1 MSVNYRKCD
10 KCKFFENGYCTKRK
24 KPIIFNDFLCKYFEN
39 GMLEVQNEVLQRT
52 VADLR
57 ARVKSLTEENET
69 LKTNVAVLKCTVQ
82 RISGV

>member
-1 MSVNYRKCD
+1 MN
-10 KCKFFENGYCTKRK
+10 N
-24 KPIIFNDFLCKYFEN
+24 KPAISKQTVEHILWANN
-39 GMLEVQNEVLQRT
+39 MLEVQNEVLQRT

-57 ARVKSLTEENET
+57 ARVKSLTEVNEN

>member
-1 MSVNYRKCD
+1 MSN
-10 KCKFFENGYCTKRK
+10 
-24 KPIIFNDFLCKYFEN
+24 KPAISEQSVEHILWAN

-57 ARVKSLTEENET
+57 ARIKSLTEEIET
-69 LKTNVAVLKCTVQ
+69 LKTTNAVLKCTVQ

>member
-1 MSVNYRKCD
+1 MSN
-10 KCKFFENGYCTKRK
+10 
-24 KPIIFNDFLCKYFEN
+24 KPAISEQTVEHILWAN

-57 ARVKSLTEENET
+57 ARVKFLTEENET
-69 LKTNVAVLKCTVQ
+69 LKTTVAVLKCTVQ

>member
-1 MSVNYRKCD
+1 MSN
-10 KCKFFENGYCTKRK
+10 
-24 KPIIFNDFLCKYFEN
+24 KPAISEQTVEHILWAN

-57 ARVKSLTEENET
+57 ARVKSLTEENEN

>member
-1 MSVNYRKCD
+1 MSN
-10 KCKFFENGYCTKRK
+10 
-24 KPIIFNDFLCKYFEN
+24 KPAISEQTAEHILWANN
-39 GMLEVQNEVLQRT
+39 MLEVQNEVLQRT

-57 ARVKSLTEENET
+57 ARVKSLTEENEN

>member
-1 MSVNYRKCD
+1 MSN
-10 KCKFFENGYCTKRK
+10 
-24 KPIIFNDFLCKYFEN
+24 KPAISEQSVEHILWANN
-39 GMLEVQNEVLQRT
+39 MLEVQNEVLQRT

-57 ARVKSLTEENET
+57 ARVKSLTEENEN

>member
-1 MSVNYRKCD
+1 MSN
-10 KCKFFENGYCTKRK
+10 
-24 KPIIFNDFLCKYFEN
+24 KPAISEQTVEHILWANN
-39 GMLEVQNEVLQRT
+39 MLEVQNEVLQRT

-57 ARVKSLTEENET
+57 ARVKSLTEENEN

>member
-1 MSVNYRKCD
+1 MNNKPAISEQSVEHILWAN
-10 KCKFFENGYCTKRK
+10 N
-24 KPIIFNDFLCKYFEN
+24 
-39 GMLEVQNEVLQRT
+39 MLEVQNEVLQRT

-57 ARVKSLTEENET
+57 ERVKSLTEENET

>member
-1 MSVNYRKCD
+1 MSN
-10 KCKFFENGYCTKRK
+10 
-24 KPIIFNDFLCKYFEN
+24 KPAISEQTVEHILWAK

-57 ARVKSLTEENET
+57 ARVKSLTEENEN

>member
-1 MSVNYRKCD
+1 MSN
-10 KCKFFENGYCTKRK
+10 
-24 KPIIFNDFLCKYFEN
+24 KPAISEQSVEHILWAK

-57 ARVKSLTEENET
+57 ARVKSLTEENEN

>member
-1 MSVNYRKCD
+1 MSN
-10 KCKFFENGYCTKRK
+10 
-24 KPIIFNDFLCKYFEN
+24 KPAISEQSVEQILWAN

-57 ARVKSLTEENET
+57 ARVKSLTEENEN

>member
-1 MSVNYRKCD
+1 MNNKPAISEQSV
-10 KCKFFENGYCTKRK
+10 EH
-24 KPIIFNDFLCKYFEN
+24 ILWAN

-52 VADLR
+52 VVDLR
-57 ARVKSLTEENET
+57 ARVKSLTEENEN

>member
-1 MSVNYRKCD
+1 MSN
-10 KCKFFENGYCTKRK
+10 
-24 KPIIFNDFLCKYFEN
+24 KPAISEQTVEHILWAN

-57 ARVKSLTEENET
+57 ERIKSLTEENET